1 MEAGGHASWFER
13 LLAGL
18 QVELWIGVAE
28 EIRARPPDAAEL
40 QPSARLTN
48 RGEANKIASPCRRGA
63 TGINA
68 ADNHAR
74 LLFQAPVTTAK

>member
-1 MEAGGHASWFER
+1 MPESG
-13 LLAGL
+13 
-18 QVELWIGVAE
+18 VE
-28 EIRARPPDAAEL
+28 PDAAETATL
-40 QPSARLTN
+40 CTIDKPGGSEQDS
-48 RGEANKIASPCRRGA
+48 IAMQAGA